1 MRLSIFMITV
11 AVALFNVADANAQ
24 YDYGSSFGGG
34 DTGCGPDFNVNY
46 SNGGQGGGFSSFGGG
61 AAGGSESY
69 SVGIT
74 WKMDGACKKRQAAKN
89 KRERAQ
95 AEQAA
100 IKTLNEKIAVCSK
113 FDPMNAPQSIRNFCG
128 DLVGVQLRTGTPA
141 AAPSSRYNPYPQ

>member
-11 AVALFNVADANAQ
+11 AVALFNVADASAQ
-24 YDYGSSFGGG
+24 YDYGSSFGGQ

-46 SNGGQGGGFSSFGGG
+46 SNGGQAGGFSSFGGG
-61 AAGGSESY
+61 AGGNGESY

-95 AEQAA
+95 AEQAQ
-100 IKTLNEKIAVCSK
+100 IKTLNEKIAVCAR
-113 FDPMNAPQSIRNFCG
+113 FDPMTAPRSIKAFCG
-128 DLVGVQLRTGTPA
+128 DLVGVQVNAAVPGNNRYTPT
-141 AAPSSRYNPYPQ
+141 YPQ